1 MLSNKVIEYLN
12 KQGVYSEKEDK
23 EYKEALVDLKI
34 DLNSDFAL
42 FNLNTTE
49 ITFRGRCSEIYNVCW
64 FKIYTNDLTYEI
76 ERQAMLKIPTE
87 YLPLDSFEG
96 EGGFFYN
103 RKTGEVLEIELGEK
117 LINFQNGKLSPQWKD
132 FNSFLEWYFEL

>member
-64 FKIYTNDLTYEI
+64 FKIYTNDLTY
-76 ERQAMLKIPTE
+76 
-87 YLPLDSFEG
+87 G
-96 EGGFFYN
+96 
-103 RKTGEVLEIELGEK
+103 
-117 LINFQNGKLSPQWKD
+117 LS
-132 FNSFLEWYFEL
+132 